1 MIDKKSQTQWR
12 FTHNCDVNNKFT
24 FFIYFTLY
32 IIIIITIMKPV
43 FHSIPVGFPLLG
55 RSLPH
60 LPYPSRKPFRCF
72 FSYNFIDKLQ
82 VFNLVGLATLAP
94 LALHRRSGRYIIEH
108 ADWVNDGC
116 PTSNK
121 PFPSK
126 LCHVLIIIK

>member
-55 RSLPH
+55 RSLPTSH
-60 LPYPSRKPFRCF
+60 IPHENLFDV

-94 LALHRRSGRYIIEH
+94 LALRRRSGRYIIEH